1 MEKYKVGEDVVYNN
15 HRWTIE
21 SIERDK
27 MHGIN
32 PETGARIVEASVKYR
47 LARLRRTPSC
57 VFELVWTMAPEEQI
71 ESVPHELTAKE
82 YAEKLKAVLGYDNC
96 KNIDGAEPED
106 EVCAGLDLCEKCPFY
121 LENREAVFEGSCE
134 ALMLYHPDLAM
145 KLMDEWQAEKNKPKG
160 KTYLQDFVEKLP
172 RTAIGQGGIPFVC
185 LKNVYGEEASAD
197 DVCKA
202 GDCKK
207 CWGQKMPE
215 EDNAEG

>member
-1 MEKYKVGEDVVYNN
+1 MLNLKTGQEVLYKNEKWNVLYVWRNSENVVVRITLGGLKFTDIDGEGTTWGLKRVD
-15 HRWTIE
+15 
-21 SIERDK
+21 
-27 MHGIN
+27 
-32 PETGARIVEASVKYR
+32 AS
-47 LARLRRTPSC
+47 
-57 VFELVWTMAPEEQI
+57 PEEI
-71 ESVPHELTAKE
+71 SECKHELTAKE
-82 YAEKLKAVLGYDNC
+82 CAEKLKAVLGYDNC

-106 EVCAGLDLCEKCPFY
+106 EVCAGLDLCEKCPFCF
-121 LENREAVFEGSCE
+121 ENREAVFEGGCE
-134 ALMLYHPDLAM
+134 ALMLYHPDLAV

-185 LKNVYGEEASAD
+185 LKNVYGEEAAAD